1 MEKGYYV
8 DNSKLYDVL
17 CEYKRKCDECLD
29 SGDVKP
35 RIPEYVGSA
44 ILKIAQRLSLKYQFK
59 NYPYRD
65 DMISDGY
72 MNCLLYIDNFDPD
85 KSNNPFSY
93 FTQIIYYAFLRKI
106 QGEKKHLY
114 IQYKLQE
121 DTDFSHH
128 NIEHSKDN
136 SVDLGTKKNHMDINK
151 VHNFIS
157 DFENYM
163 QGKKKPT
170 S

>member
-17 CEYKRKCDECLD
+17 CDYKKKYINTVEI
-29 SGDVKP
+29 GEEKP
-35 RIPEYVGSA
+35 RIPEYVGEA
-44 ILKIAQRLSLKYQFK
+44 ILKIAQRLSTKPQFK

-72 MNCLLYIDNFDPD
+72 MNCLLYIDNFDPG
-85 KSNNPFSY
+85 KSSNPFAY

-121 DTDFSHH
+121 NNDFGNH
-128 NIEHSKDN
+128 N
-136 SVDLGTKKNHMDINK
+136 VDHQPSDDIDKMQPRKNMMDPGK
-151 VHNFIS
+151 VHTFIN

-163 QGKKKPT
+163 QGKKK
-170 S
+170 